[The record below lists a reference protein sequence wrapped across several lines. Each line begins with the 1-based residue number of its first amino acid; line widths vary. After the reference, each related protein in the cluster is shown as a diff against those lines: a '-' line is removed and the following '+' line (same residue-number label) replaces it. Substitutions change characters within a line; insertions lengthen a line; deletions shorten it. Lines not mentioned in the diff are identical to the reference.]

1 MYYAVHETG
10 HRLGFHHGNVYRLAQ
25 AAAAPTDPLGAGTF
39 ESESYNDRLD
49 VMSCCKGDYGLFH
62 RTLAGWLKGSGR
74 LVLGGDELQQRDT
87 RRLVVWPFDRSESRG
102 RLVSVSLRRSP
113 GEVLLLGFRSVSHW
127 QETSSGDVPPE
138 EARQNVRGV
147 QVEYVR
153 REEGQWSERGL
164 LDFNVLHGDWPDALP
179 SAPGTAPRR
188 VPLIHQRCNAQGSV
202 AI

>member
-1 MYYAVHETG
+1 MYLITCLFRINSSSG
-10 HRLGFHHGNVYRLAQ
+10 S
-25 AAAAPTDPLGAGTF
+25 F
-39 ESESYNDRLD
+39 ESGSYDDRLD

-74 LVLGGDELQQRDT
+74 LVLGGDELRQRGT

-113 GEVLLLGFRSVSHW
+113 GEVLLLGFRSASHW
-127 QETSSGDVPPE
+127 QEASSGDVPPE

-188 VPLIHQRCNAQGSV
+188 VPLPSTLECPGLAAAKGVSCLQQNSLPFPYCQTVI
-202 AI
+202 